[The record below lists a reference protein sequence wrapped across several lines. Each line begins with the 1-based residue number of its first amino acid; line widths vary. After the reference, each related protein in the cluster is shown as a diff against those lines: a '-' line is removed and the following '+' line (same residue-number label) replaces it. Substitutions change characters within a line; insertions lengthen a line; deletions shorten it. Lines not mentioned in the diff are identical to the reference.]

1 MAHIL
6 ATPPQTTGRNNTVEQ
21 YYGSLTLQI
30 SEALQIS
37 KGCEDL
43 LSRVIRLVAIDTT
56 HQVAERDVELGKRL
70 FLEKPLLSKLEN
82 LVLVNQLEVDDYA
95 SDEPSS
101 TAIDMSDSVELLS
114 AVDLRGVIEFVTEVM
129 VSLSGLKFASNK
141 IQFRINVF

>member
-1 MAHIL
+1 M
-6 ATPPQTTGRNNTVEQ
+6 
-21 YYGSLTLQI
+21 
-30 SEALQIS
+30 
-37 KGCEDL
+37 